1 MITDLDKNKYP
12 IFGERGLPTNYPV
25 PEVSDKLLFYI
36 QRNHNFN
43 TIVYELNTNS
53 YGQINQDYPMDVC
66 WIRYSEQG
74 QVQGLNFIQNN
85 LAFGYK
91 SKIINADTYSFKMV
105 SDDKFQFFLSKING
119 KHSVVTKINDH
130 DAILSNIYVFADE
143 VGLFPDVRYIEFYGN
158 YLSNNFP
165 AYQKVIL

>member
-12 IFGERGLPTNYPV
+12 IYGERGLPTNYPI
-25 PEVSDKLLFYI
+25 PKVSDNLLFYI
-36 QRNHNFN
+36 QRNLNFN
-43 TIVYELNTNS
+43 TVVYEINKNTS
-53 YGQINQDYPMDVC
+53 GQINQDYPMDVY
-66 WIRYSEQG
+66 WIKYSEHG
-74 QVQGLNFIQNN
+74 QVQQLNFIQNN

-91 SKIINADTYSFKMV
+91 SKLINSETYSFKMV
-105 SDDKFQFFLSKING
+105 SADMFQFYITNIDG
-119 KHSVVTKINDH
+119 QHSVITKINDQ

-158 YLSNNFP
+158 YLNNQFP